1 MITYNTVPV
10 PNGRPPSEPPP
21 LSPRVS
27 ACVSSLSE
35 NSENSDPLRS
45 AQILSVTLVK
55 LAPPLSCTCCPS
67 SGAARIVA
75 SSCGPAYL
83 RVVARTAYV
92 MLCYVMLCYVMLCG
106 PAYLRVPSRPV
117 RSSQVQFSPFNIQV
131 KSSEEG
137 EGGAGCGSSPVKS
150 SEEGGVEGGL
160 WDGARAY
167 ETAIVRM

>member
-1 MITYNTVPV
+1 
-10 PNGRPPSEPPP
+10 
-21 LSPRVS
+21 
-27 ACVSSLSE
+27 
-35 NSENSDPLRS
+35 
-45 AQILSVTLVK
+45 
-55 LAPPLSCTCCPS
+55 LSCTCCPS

-92 MLCYVMLCYVMLCG
+92 MLCYVMLCGL
-106 PAYLRVPSRPV
+106 AYLRVPSRPV
-117 RSSQVQFSPFNIQV
+117 RSSQVQSSPFNIQV